1 MQIKRDRSSSR
12 GGRSKRKGAEGES
25 CVEVW
30 EGVVEYLMLGGGQ
43 PVLERVVGGM
53 VGKIGEIVS
62 MFMKDTKRN
71 EPSVLSVSVVNMLT
85 GEYYS
90 TKQH

>member
-1 MQIKRDRSSSR
+1 MEERTRT
-12 GGRSKRKGAEGES
+12 GER
-25 CVEVW
+25 CGEVG

-53 VGKIGEIVS
+53 VDKLGEIVS
-62 MFMKDTKRN
+62 MFMKDAKRN
-71 EPSVLSVSVVNMLT
+71 EPSVLSMSVINMLT
-85 GEYYS
+85 GEYYG